1 MAAVG
6 PHCCHPTPNR
16 TALHQSVFPPDPTP
30 HATRPPAPQRCV
42 NPIRRMQEKAYGML
56 ASRAFVHQYEK
67 YGMGVSDFQ
76 ECFARIEDIVERYD
90 RL

>member
-1 MAAVG
+1 
-6 PHCCHPTPNR
+6 
-16 TALHQSVFPPDPTP
+16 
-30 HATRPPAPQRCV
+30 
-42 NPIRRMQEKAYGML
+42 MQEKAYGML